1 MSGGKA
7 MAASSGRSSNG
18 RSSIYVGKDGYHHE
32 RVTMG
37 VKNDGT
43 TDRRHVMARTEREVT
58 LKVRELER
66 QRDKGTEADAGRA
79 PTVEQWLDHWLNTI
93 AARKVRPSTLESYRS
108 KIDSAIVPG
117 LGGHRLDRLQ
127 PEHVERFSLDSE
139 ARGLAPATVL
149 QYHWILSRALKV
161 AVQRG
166 KVARNVCTLV
176 DAPSAD
182 RVEVEPLSTEDARR
196 ILATAE
202 GEWNAARWSV
212 ALALGLR
219 QGEALGLAWDD
230 VDLDAGVFRV
240 RQALQ
245 RQTAHHGCGEAGT
258 DGVRP
263 CGRKRGGNCPQRVGG
278 GLVLVAPKSR
288 AGRRTLA
295 VPVELL
301 GALRTHRT
309 EQLRQRLAL
318 GDGWTE
324 SGLVFTR
331 PDGRPL
337 DPGADHDEWKA
348 LLTRAGVRPA
358 RLHDARH
365 TAATMLLQLG
375 VPARVA
381 MQVLGHSQISLT
393 LGTYSHV
400 VPELATEDASRIGG
414 TLWGPSETTTETRSR
429 PRRA

>member
-1 MSGGKA
+1 MS
-7 MAASSGRSSNG
+7 SSGRSANG
-18 RSSIYVGKDGYHHE
+18 RSSIYKGADGRWHA

-43 TDRRHVMARTEREVT
+43 PDRRHMTAPTEKALT
-58 LKVRELER
+58 AKVRAMER
-66 QRDKGTEADAGRA
+66 QRESGTVADAGRV
-79 PTVEQWLDHWLNTI
+79 PTVEQWLTHWLDTI
-93 AARKVRPSTLESYRS
+93 AARKVRPSTLDSYRS
-108 KIDSAIVPG
+108 KIHTAIAPG

-127 PEHVERFSLDSE
+127 AEHVERFYVEQE
-139 ARGLAPATVL
+139 ARGVSPATVL
-149 QYHWILSRALKV
+149 QYHRILSRALKV

-182 RVEVEPLSTEDARR
+182 RVEVEPLTTEDARR
-196 ILATAE
+196 ILATAV

-230 VDLDAGVFRV
+230 VDLDAGSLRV

-245 RQTAHHGCGEAGT
+245 RQTARHGCGEPGT
-258 DGVRP
+258 DGLHP
-263 CGRKRGGNCPQRVGG
+263 CGRKRGGNCPQRIGG

-288 AGRRTLA
+288 AGKRTIA
-295 VPVELL
+295 VPTELV
-301 GALRTHRT
+301 GALRAHRA
-309 EQLRQRLAL
+309 EQLRQRLAV
-318 GDGWTE
+318 GEAWVE

-331 PDGRPL
+331 LDGRPL
-337 DPGADHDEWKA
+337 DPGTDHDDWKA
-348 LLTRAGVRPA
+348 LLSRAGVRAA

-365 TAATMLLQLG
+365 TAATILLQLG

-381 MQVLGHSQISLT
+381 MQVLGHSQITLT

-400 VPELATEDASRIGG
+400 VPELATEAAARVGG
-414 TLWGPSETTTETRSR
+414 ALWSTTETTTETMPAR
-429 PRRA
+429 RRAK